1 MHDSNGTAKKIPN
14 FFTGKKFGTVT
25 TYSQRKVVL
34 NERPVKVPESEDFK
48 PSNPFKPL
56 KPDYT

>member
-1 MHDSNGTAKKIPN
+1 MIATERLKKNPEL
-14 FFTGKKFGTVT
+14 FHREKFGTGT